1 MKKKII
7 IIGGVAAGMSA
18 AAKAKR
24 LNPELDITVY
34 EKTDIVSWGAC
45 GLPYYV
51 GDFYEDPNMMI
62 AREPEQFAKDGIVV
76 KSHHEVVDIDICKKT
91 VTVLNHKNKNTF
103 DDNFDEL
110 IIATGASAINP
121 PIKNID
127 AENIFHL
134 KSFQNGLELKKA
146 LLKPENKD
154 IVIIGAGYIGIEA
167 AEAAKHLN
175 KNVRIIQRGERVL
188 PGSFDKEITDLME
201 HELEHTEAVS
211 LHLSENVTEFEV
223 CNGKVS
229 SVKTDKGNYPADL
242 VIVAIGVKPNTEFL
256 RDKGFNMLKNGAL
269 IIDGKGRTNIEGIYA
284 AGDCASVYHKVRK
297 DNVYIPLATTSNKIG
312 RVVGEHL
319 AGVEIE
325 FSGTLGSA
333 AIKVMDLE
341 AGRTGITER
350 EALELNIPYGS
361 VFIEDANQTSYYPGQ
376 EDLYGKL
383 IFNKETREILGGQ
396 LIGKKGAVLRVDVLA
411 AAIDKNMT
419 VDELGMLDLC
429 YAPPFAL
436 TWDTLNTL
444 GNVAKSKLNKLKK

>member
-24 LNPELDITVY
+24 LNPELEITVY

-51 GDFYEDPNMMI
+51 GDFYEDPHMMI
-62 AREPEQFAKDGIVV
+62 AREPKQFAKDGIVV
-76 KSHHEVVDIDICKKT
+76 KSLHEVVDVDIEKKQI
-91 VTVLNHKNKNTF
+91 TVLNIKENIKFNDF
-103 DDNFDEL
+103 YDEL

-127 AENIFHL
+127 AKNIFHL
-134 KSFQNGLELKKA
+134 KSFQDGVELKQE
-146 LLKPENKD
+146 LIKPENKD
-154 IVIIGAGYIGIEA
+154 VVIVGAGYIGLEA

-175 KNVRIIQRGERVL
+175 KNVRIIQRGSRVVA
-188 PGSFDKEITDLME
+188 GSFDEEITDIMQE
-201 HELEHTEAVS
+201 ELNSTENLA
-211 LHLSENVTEFEV
+211 LHLNENVLEFEIDD
-223 CNGKVS
+223 NGKVCR
-229 SVKTDKGNYPADL
+229 VKTDKGNYKTDL
-242 VIVAIGVKPNTEFL
+242 VIIAIGVKPNTDFL
-256 RDKGFNMLKNGAL
+256 INKGFYMLRNGAL
-269 IIDGKGRTNIEGIYA
+269 IIDGKGRTNVKDVYA

-325 FSGTLGSA
+325 FKGTLGSA
-333 AIKVMDLE
+333 AIKVMNLE
-341 AGRTGITER
+341 AGRTGISEK
-350 EALELNIPYGS
+350 EAIELNIPYKT

-376 EDLYGKL
+376 EDLYAKL
-383 IFNKETREILGGQ
+383 IFHKENRKILGGQ

-411 AAIDKNMT
+411 AAIDKEMT

-444 GNVAKSKLNKLKK
+444 GNVAKSKLNK